1 MLQMRP
7 MTQEEFRQ
15 YRRCAVSGYARDLVE
30 SGQALPADAE
40 ARAAACLELLLPDGL
55 LSDDQVLLTVR
66 ASAEGEAEPL
76 ASLWYAVV
84 TEGPHRSL
92 FIHDLEVDAAHR
104 REGVATR
111 VLLEV
116 EEEARR
122 LGVTQLGLSVFR
134 HNAAALALYRG
145 LGYADITI
153 TLVKPV
159 APP

>member
-7 MTQEEFRQ
+7 MTQGEFRE
-15 YRRCAVSGYARDLVE
+15 YRRRAVSGYARDLVE
-30 SGQALPADAE
+30 SGQALPADAD

-55 LSDDQVLLTVR
+55 LTDDQVLLTVR
-66 ASAEGEAEPL
+66 ASAEGEPL

-111 VLLEV
+111 VLLEI

-145 LGYADITI
+145 LGYADITL